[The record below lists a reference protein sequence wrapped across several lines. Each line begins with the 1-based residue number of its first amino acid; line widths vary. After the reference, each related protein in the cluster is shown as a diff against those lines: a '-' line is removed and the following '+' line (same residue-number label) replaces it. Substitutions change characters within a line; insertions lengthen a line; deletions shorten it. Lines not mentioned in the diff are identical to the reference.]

1 MEHTKNMENNNWEA
15 KWLTSEIV
23 SSLKYWENKDSVSFE
38 KQKVK
43 IGEINET
50 EVPVILNNK
59 KFKITISEY
68 EYIR

>member
-1 MEHTKNMENNNWEA
+1 MERTKNMENNNWEA

-23 SSLKYWENKDSVSFE
+23 SSLKYWEKKDSPTFE
-38 KQKVK
+38 KQKVE

-50 EVPVILNNK
+50 EVPVTLNNK

-68 EYIR
+68 EDI

>member
-23 SSLKYWENKDSVSFE
+23 SSLKYWEKKDSPTFE
-38 KQKVK
+38 KQKVE

-50 EVPVILNNK
+50 EVPVTLNNK

-68 EYIR
+68 EDI

>member
-23 SSLKYWENKDSVSFE
+23 SSLKYWEKKDSPTFE

-43 IGEINET
+43 IGEIKET
-50 EVPVILNNK
+50 EVPVTLNNK

-68 EYIR
+68 EDI

>member
-23 SSLKYWENKDSVSFE
+23 SALKYWEKKDSPTFE
-38 KQKVK
+38 KQKVE

-50 EVPVILNNK
+50 EVPVTLNNK

-68 EYIR
+68 EDI

>member
-23 SSLKYWENKDSVSFE
+23 SSLKYWENKESASFE

-50 EVPVILNNK
+50 EVPVTLNNK

-68 EYIR
+68 EDI

>member
-68 EYIR
+68 EDI

>member
-23 SSLKYWENKDSVSFE
+23 NSLKYWEKKDSPTFE

-50 EVPVILNNK
+50 EVPVTLNNK

-68 EYIR
+68 EDI

>member
-23 SSLKYWENKDSVSFE
+23 NSLKYWEKKDSPTFE
-38 KQKVK
+38 KQKVE

-50 EVPVILNNK
+50 EVPVTLNNK

-68 EYIR
+68 EDI

>member
-23 SSLKYWENKDSVSFE
+23 SSLKYWEKKDPPTFE
-38 KQKVK
+38 KQKVE

-50 EVPVILNNK
+50 EVPVTLNNK

-68 EYIR
+68 EDI

>member
-23 SSLKYWENKDSVSFE
+23 SSLKYWEKKDSPTFE

-50 EVPVILNNK
+50 EVPVTLNNK

-68 EYIR
+68 EDI